1 MARTVPIP
9 SVSIKTLV
17 PFSATSLTI
26 IFLLISTLSILS
38 ILTFLCASHGKPKKS
53 AKRSLSAPGSSQ
65 KRLISRLN
73 SSISSKALLMAK
85 MISWKKTEGG
95 GEEDD
100 GEDSDEALW
109 RKTIIP
115 GERCR
120 PLDFSGKI
128 EYDSEGNIVT
138 V

>member
-1 MARTVPIP
+1 MARPMPRP

-17 PFSATSLTI
+17 PFSATSLTF
-26 IFLLISTLSILS
+26 IFLLISVLPVLS

-53 AKRSLSAPGSSQ
+53 AKRGLSVPGSSE
-65 KRLISRLN
+65 KRLFSRLN

-95 GEEDD
+95 EEDD

-109 RKTIIP
+109 RKTIIK

-128 EYDSEGNIVT
+128 EYDAEGNIVT
-138 V
+138 A

>member
-1 MARTVPIP
+1 MARPVPRTL
-9 SVSIKTLV
+9 VSIKTLV
-17 PFSATSLTI
+17 PFSAASLTF
-26 IFLLISTLSILS
+26 IFLLISTLSVLS
-38 ILTFLCASHGKPKKS
+38 ILMFLCGSHGKSKKS
-53 AKRSLSAPGSSQ
+53 TKRGVSVPGSSQ
-65 KRLISRLN
+65 KRLVSRLN
-73 SSISSKALLMAK
+73 SSISSKALLMTK
-85 MISWKKTEGG
+85 MVSWRKTEG

-120 PLDFSGKI
+120 PLNFSGKI

-138 V
+138 A